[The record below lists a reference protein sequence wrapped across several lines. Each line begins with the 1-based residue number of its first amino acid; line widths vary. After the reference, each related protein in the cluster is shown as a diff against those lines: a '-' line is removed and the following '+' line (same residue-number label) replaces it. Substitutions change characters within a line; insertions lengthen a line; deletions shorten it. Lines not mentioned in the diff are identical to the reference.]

1 MKTHRTLRVAALA
14 VTTCL
19 SMAACSS
26 GVTDTAT
33 GGDTDAEIIAA
44 PVDDPADLKIAYF
57 SAGSSNSY
65 LQAAIDEANT
75 VADELGADLDVFD
88 GEFNAQTQYD
98 QMQQALTSG
107 KYNAFVVEPNDG
119 NLVCDILTTEA
130 PEKDVLVSVFTL
142 PICGRATSLG
152 EETYQPGTITYVGG
166 QTLDVYQDWVQDVID
181 SHPDGAKIGLV
192 SGPDLNANTICFFEA
207 AQAFEDAEGFEVVAQ
222 QTTDYTTPKAFDA
235 AQTIVQANPDID
247 IIMSNFSGM
256 TRGVVEAVG
265 GKDVEIYD
273 FGGDEWA
280 LSQLESGGLESSV
293 MMLPRQETREAIE
306 AVAAYVAGEDV
317 PVFINLAESDSLPGT
332 PFAAVPGDRHGP
344 PPDRARSGDPNQ
356 RPDPAHLQEV
366 RCPSRPRP
374 RPTRSPTHRRSAA
387 GAHARSSAEPSPCRA
402 PTSRS
407 VPARCT
413 PSSGRTEP
421 GSPRSSA

>member
-130 PEKDVLVSVFTL
+130 PEKDVLVSVFNL

-256 TRGVVEAVG
+256 TRGVGEAVG

-306 AVAAYVAGEDV
+306 AVADYVSGEDV

-332 PFAAVPGDRHGP
+332 PFAT
-344 PPDRARSGDPNQ
+344 PDNVDQ
-356 RPDPAHLQEV
+356 F
-366 RCPSRPRP
+366 
-374 RPTRSPTHRRSAA
+374 
-387 GAHARSSAEPSPCRA
+387 SAEY
-402 PTSRS
+402 
-407 VPARCT
+407 
-413 PSSGRTEP
+413 
-421 GSPRSSA
+421 